1 MIIKAGDIIT
11 TRTGTYPCIK
21 NDDGLIWYKCPNG
34 QGQTI
39 VEFITAI
46 NGVEVPKA
54 KPISYLDI
62 INKID
67 E

>member
-1 MIIKAGDIIT
+1 MTVIKAGDKIT
-11 TRTGTYPCIK
+11 LRTGTYSVIK
-21 NDDGLIWYKCPNG
+21 NDDGVIWYTCPSG

-54 KPISYLDI
+54 KKPSYIDI
-62 INKID
+62 IKQMK
-67 E
+67 